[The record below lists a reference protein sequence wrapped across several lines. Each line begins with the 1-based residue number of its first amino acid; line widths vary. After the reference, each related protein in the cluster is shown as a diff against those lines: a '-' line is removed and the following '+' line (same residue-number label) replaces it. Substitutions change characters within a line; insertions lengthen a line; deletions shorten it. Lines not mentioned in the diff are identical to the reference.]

1 MDEEELVFQT
11 TMEDIEDIMAN
22 LTIDNKPSMDEEEL
36 VFQTTMEDIE
46 EIMTNLTIDN
56 KPSMDEE
63 EFVSEITMEDIQEIM
78 ANLAIDNKPKPKP
91 KSTRKSVEYNAYE
104 LIVALCMCFP
114 SIETVD
120 DILKIEYDDTLPKLQ
135 GCTREA
141 FDEYMTDLKSRRTI
155 HVKKY
160 ITAMRSAFNGIISYE
175 NVQTVFLEGKLLTSP
190 ELIELNANVNNKQ
203 AKADV
208 YVKTD
213 NNQYVGLSIKQSSD
227 CTKSNFSVE
236 KMAKESGT
244 DTDLSKTRRNYL
256 EKEGY
261 ITFKKEERAKVN
273 ALFYRIN
280 VNNEYWDA
288 VRKLIIEKND
298 YIKTQIV
305 SCLYPTD
312 VPYPLYEFDGDHLI
326 NLKVDIENVVFE
338 EHEPFYLT
346 KKGKMRNAAKL
357 FYRLS
362 VNNEH
367 FRVEIRWKG
376 NIHTASPQYL
386 VHKIL

>member
-1 MDEEELVFQT
+1 M
-11 TMEDIEDIMAN
+11 
-22 LTIDNKPSMDEEEL
+22 
-36 VFQTTMEDIE
+36 
-46 EIMTNLTIDN
+46 
-56 KPSMDEE
+56 
-63 EFVSEITMEDIQEIM
+63 
-78 ANLAIDNKPKPKP
+78 
-91 KSTRKSVEYNAYE
+91 
-104 LIVALCMCFP
+104 
-114 SIETVD
+114 
-120 DILKIEYDDTLPKLQ
+120 
-135 GCTREA
+135 
-141 FDEYMTDLKSRRTI
+141 
-155 HVKKY
+155 
-160 ITAMRSAFNGIISYE
+160 
-175 NVQTVFLEGKLLTSP
+175 
-190 ELIELNANVNNKQ
+190 
-203 AKADV
+203 
-208 YVKTD
+208 KTD

-236 KMAKESGT
+236 KMAKESGA
-244 DTDLSKTRRNYL
+244 DIDLSKTRRNYL

-288 VRKLIIEKND
+288 VRKLIKEKND

-346 KKGKMRNAAKL
+346 KNGKIRNAAKL

-386 VHKIL
+386 VHKIP